1 MGQGAGAMPS
11 RRAKICFLY
20 IAQSHQVLHSL
31 TIAVELARNWPEY
44 EVHLV
49 ATDSDQMAYIDTA
62 LERLGGAPV
71 TKRLLGPGWLRGV
84 RLKGSSTPPKAAM
97 LVANLPVFAGYDAV
111 VTPERTTA
119 LIRRL
124 GVARPALIYTQ
135 HGAGDRGGTFEPR
148 LGLFDVACAPGQ
160 KYYHRMVDNGLV
172 EPAKCAIIG
181 YPKFDAVEAL
191 SPHPQSPF
199 SDGRPTV
206 VYNPHFDFGI
216 SSWPKWGVKVLE
228 HFARNDQYNLIFSP
242 HIRLF
247 EILGQAGLESLEP
260 FRETPR
266 IHIDL
271 GGPAA
276 IDMTYTRVADLYL
289 GDASSQVYEFLR
301 TPKPTAFLN
310 AHGVQW
316 RGDESHRHWAYGPV
330 VEQIGELGAKL
341 DEAFATHSAY
351 AAAQQAGMDETF
363 ARFEGKTAS
372 RRAAEVIVECVA
384 QRARK

>member
-1 MGQGAGAMPS
+1 MAQRAT
-11 RRAKICFLY
+11 AKICFLY
-20 IAQSHQVLHSL
+20 IAQAHQVLHSL
-31 TIAVELARNWPEY
+31 TIAVELARGWPQY

-49 ATDSDQMAYIDTA
+49 ATDAEQLSYIDTA

-71 TKRLLGPGWLRGV
+71 KTRLLGPAWLRKV
-84 RLKGSSTPPKAAM
+84 RLRGSSTPPKAAM
-97 LVANLPVFAGYDAV
+97 LLANLMAFAGYDAV

-124 GVARPALIYTQ
+124 GVRRPALIYTQ

-148 LGLFDVACAPGQ
+148 LGLFDVACAPGP
-160 KYYHRMVDNGLV
+160 KYYHRMIDNGLV
-172 EPAKCAIIG
+172 EPDRCAIIG

-199 SDGRPTV
+199 SDERPVV

-216 SSWPKWGVKVLE
+216 SSWPAWGLKVLQ
-228 HFARNDQYNLIFSP
+228 HFAENDRYNLIFAP

-247 EILGQAGLESLEP
+247 ELLGPEGRATLAP
-260 FRETPR
+260 FHNHPR

-301 TPKPTAFLN
+301 TLKPTAFLN
-310 AHGVQW
+310 AHAVDW
-316 RGDESHRHWAYGPV
+316 REDESHRHWHYGPV
-330 VEQIGELGAKL
+330 VERIETLGSVL
-341 DEAFATHSAY
+341 DEAFATHATY
-351 AAAQQAGMDETF
+351 IDAQRAGMAETF
-363 ARFEGKTAS
+363 ALDGPSSS
-372 RRAAEVIVECVA
+372 RRAAEVIVTCVA
-384 QRARK
+384 QRARA

>member
-1 MGQGAGAMPS
+1 MDP
-11 RRAKICFLY
+11 RPAKICFLY

-31 TIAVELARNWPEY
+31 TIAVELARNWPQH
-44 EVHLV
+44 EVHLA
-49 ATDSDQMAYIDTA
+49 ATDEEQLAYIETA

-71 TKRLLGPGWLRGV
+71 KTRLLGPGWLRKV

-124 GVARPALIYTQ
+124 GVNRPALIYTQ

-148 LGLFDVACAPGQ
+148 LGIFDVACAPGL
-160 KYYHRMVDNGLV
+160 KYYHRMVDSGLV
-172 EPAKCAIIG
+172 EPEKCAIIG

-191 SPHPQSPF
+191 SPQPQSPF
-199 SDGRPTV
+199 SDSRPVV

-216 SSWPKWGVKVLE
+216 SSWPNWGVKVLQ
-228 HFARNDQYNLIFSP
+228 HFADNNRYNLIFSP

-247 EILGQAGLESLEP
+247 EILGAAGLESLKP
-260 FRETPR
+260 LRDNPR

-310 AHGVQW
+310 AHSVAW
-316 RGDESHRHWAYGPV
+316 RGDESHRHWLYGPV
-330 VEQIGELGAKL
+330 VEQIEDLGATL
-341 DEAFATHSAY
+341 DEAFATHDAY
-351 AAAQQAGMDETF
+351 AAEQQAGFAETF
-363 ARFEGKTAS
+363 GVFEGKSAS
-372 RRAAEVIVECVA
+372 RRAAEVIVDCVA
-384 QRARK
+384 KRARK

>member
-1 MGQGAGAMPS
+1 MD
-11 RRAKICFLY
+11 RAKICFLY

-31 TIAVELARNWPEY
+31 TIAVELARNWPQY
-44 EVHLV
+44 EVHLA
-49 ATDSDQMAYIDTA
+49 ATDAEQLAYIEAA
-62 LERLGGAPV
+62 LKRVGGAPV
-71 TKRLLGPGWLRGV
+71 TTRLLGPGWLRKV

-97 LVANLPVFAGYDAV
+97 LMANLAVFAGYDAV

-124 GVARPALIYTQ
+124 GVRRPALIYTQ

-148 LGLFDVACAPGQ
+148 LGIFDVACAPGP
-160 KYYHRMVDNGLV
+160 KYYRRMVDNGLV
-172 EPAKCAIIG
+172 APERCAIIG

-191 SPHPQSPF
+191 SPAPQSPF
-199 SDGRPTV
+199 ADGRPTV
-206 VYNPHFDFGI
+206 IYNPHFDFGI
-216 SSWPKWGVKVLE
+216 SSWPNWGVKVLE
-228 HFARNDQYNLIFSP
+228 HFAGQDRHNLIFAP

-247 EILGQAGLESLEP
+247 EILGAEGLASLAP
-260 FRETPR
+260 FRDSPR

-301 TPKPTAFLN
+301 TPKPCAFLN

-316 RGDESHRHWAYGPV
+316 RGDESHRHWSYGPV
-330 VEQIGELGAKL
+330 VEQIGDLPARI
-341 DEAFATHSAY
+341 DEAFATHDAY
-351 AAAQQAGMDETF
+351 RAEQQAGFAETF
-363 ARFEGKTAS
+363 GVFEGKSSS
-372 RRAAEVIVECVA
+372 RRAAEVIVECVT
-384 QRARK
+384 QRARR